1 MKKCL
6 FLCLS
11 LLLAPVLALCE
22 PRAVLFTATD
32 LHYIA
37 PTLTDNG
44 AFFTDLIEQGDGKV
58 MAYSDALIEAFV
70 AQVIAEKPDALILSG
85 DLTFNGAR
93 ESHEALSLR
102 LARVRD
108 AGIPVFV
115 LPGNHDLNSSSA
127 ARFEGD
133 GYTRVDGVTAGEFAA
148 LYHAFGFDGALSR
161 DADSLSY
168 VAALSDD
175 LRLLML
181 DVNTSAAPNA
191 VLKGT
196 LSWARRQLMQAQ
208 ADGCRVIAVSHQNLI
223 DHSGLLSS
231 GFTIRNADALRRLY
245 AVSPVLCNLS
255 GHIHLQHMG
264 QTDSGLWDIATSSLA
279 VSPNQYGVLT
289 LAADALTYRT
299 APVRVSDWAAAQ
311 GLSDPNLLD
320 FAAYSADFFPRLL
333 SPSGARRHRRGRRA
347 RAVGRFLCRGQRRV
361 FCRPHGYPRAG
372 FRA

>member
-1 MKKCL
+1 MEKRV
-6 FLCLS
+6 FLI
-11 LLLAPVLALCE
+11 VLDS
-22 PRAVLFTATD
+22 FG
-32 LHYIA
+32 I
-37 PTLTDNG
+37 G
-44 AFFTDLIEQGDGKV
+44 AE
-58 MAYSDALIEAFV
+58 
-70 AQVIAEKPDALILSG
+70 PDAAAFG
-85 DLTFNGAR
+85 DEGTNTLGAIAKHPNFNCPN
-93 ESHEALSLR
+93 LR
-102 LARVRD
+102 RL
-108 AGIPVFV
+108 GMFN
-115 LPGNHDLNSSSA
+115 L
-127 ARFEGD
+127 
-133 GYTRVDGVTAGEFAA
+133 DGVTAGEFAA

-208 ADGCRVIAVSHQNLI
+208 ADGCRVVAVSHQNLI

-289 LAADALTYRT
+289 LTEDALTYRT

-320 FAAYSADFFPRLL
+320 FAAYSADFFRACCLRQALAAIAGDDAPEQLADFFAAANAAYFSGRMDTLARDSALEKRWQAQSGFLPLYLADIL
-333 SPSGARRHRRGRRA
+333 SQPPVNQCELTLS
-347 RAVGRFLCRGQRRV
+347 L
-361 FCRPHGYPRAG
+361 
-372 FRA
+372 

>member
-1 MKKCL
+1 M
-6 FLCLS
+6 
-11 LLLAPVLALCE
+11 
-22 PRAVLFTATD
+22 
-32 LHYIA
+32 
-37 PTLTDNG
+37 
-44 AFFTDLIEQGDGKV
+44 
-58 MAYSDALIEAFV
+58 
-70 AQVIAEKPDALILSG
+70 
-85 DLTFNGAR
+85 
-93 ESHEALSLR
+93 
-102 LARVRD
+102 
-108 AGIPVFV
+108 FV

-133 GYTRVDGVTAGEFAA
+133 GYTRVDGVTAGEFAV

-168 VAALSDD
+168 MAALSDD

-191 VLKGT
+191 VLQGT

-208 ADGCRVIAVSHQNLI
+208 ADGCRVVAVSHQNLI

-289 LAADALTYRT
+289 LTEDALTYRT

-311 GLSDPNLLD
+311 GLSDPICWILPPIPRIFSAPAVSVRRLPPSPGTTRPSSWPISLPRPTPRILP
-320 FAAYSADFFPRLL
+320 AAWIPSRRIPRLK
-333 SPSGARRHRRGRRA
+333 SAGRR
-347 RAVGRFLCRGQRRV
+347 RAAFPCIW
-361 FCRPHGYPRAG
+361 PTS
-372 FRA
+372 